1 MEKEYWNDVVSS
13 ALKLFELLWYNTYFE
28 KGEKHNPNIRSG
40 GRFRSWRPILNATWL
55 VSRWN
60 RWNGDE
66 CRGIKFA
73 GFALFQDEEKL
84 VFPFRFEYSY
94 ETDEYKCY
102 SKHFSDE
109 IVEDEFAY
117 FIVEHYERS
126 FRKVKE
132 VLQKRDLWRL

>member
-1 MEKEYWNDVVSS
+1 MSKRTTSLDAHRARGCPFITNVDGEDFVVDGIT
-13 ALKLFELLWYNTYFE
+13 KYDGY
-28 KGEKHNPNIRSG
+28 
-40 GRFRSWRPILNATWL
+40 
-55 VSRWN
+55 
-60 RWNGDE
+60 GDE

-73 GFALFQDEEKL
+73 GVAVFQDVEEKL
-84 VFPFRFEYSY
+84 IFPFRFEYSY

-117 FIVEHYERS
+117 FIVENYERT

-132 VLQKRDLWRL
+132 VLKGCERKHLLNGFLDKLFLYFCG

>member
-1 MEKEYWNDVVSS
+1 MKIASDLMPHRARGCPFITNVDGEDFVVDGIT
-13 ALKLFELLWYNTYFE
+13 KYDGY
-28 KGEKHNPNIRSG
+28 
-40 GRFRSWRPILNATWL
+40 
-55 VSRWN
+55 
-60 RWNGDE
+60 GDE

-73 GFALFQDEEKL
+73 GVAIFQDVEEKL
-84 VFPFRFEYSY
+84 IFPFRFEYSY

-117 FIVEHYERS
+117 FIVENYERT

-132 VLQKRDLWRL
+132 VLKGCE